1 MRTDTV
7 FTRLAG
13 PALAVVALTSLVW
26 TQQASAP
33 GAAGTVPQA
42 AGAAGTPAQAARGGG
57 RGPAVVSPDVLPDG
71 RVVFRIAA
79 PQAHAVTISASDIP
93 AASLAAAQDV
103 PSLPGAAP
111 ARSEFPAAAG
121 AASPATSQGGRG
133 GLAFTRL
140 ESGVWEATTGPVPPG
155 AFRYVF
161 QVDGVRTLDPV
172 NTRISESN
180 TANWSLF
187 YVPGLDV
194 QDVRAVP
201 HGAVA
206 SVYYASAVL
215 KTTRRMHIYTPP
227 GYESGKRQYPVFYL
241 LHGAGDC
248 DDSWTSIGRAGFI
261 MDNLIAQKRAAPMIV
276 VMPAGHQ
283 PAPPGTAT
291 SAAGAAA
298 GAAAPPA
305 VSPFTVEFVTDVMPY
320 VERHYRTRND
330 RRHRA
335 IAGLSM
341 GGSQTLDIAFRHLA
355 RFAYI
360 GVFSSG
366 ATLGGGRGAAPAAGA
381 PSRPDWEATHRT
393 DLDNAALKKGT
404 TLIWLSTGV
413 DDGLIANTR
422 ATVELL
428 KKHGFSPVFKE
439 SPGGH
444 TWINWRN
451 YLQEFSTRLF
461 Q

>member
-1 MRTDTV
+1 MKPEMV
-7 FTRLAG
+7 FARMAALTLAIVALASLAG
-13 PALAVVALTSLVW
+13 ARQAPAAT
-26 TQQASAP
+26 ASA
-33 GAAGTVPQA
+33 
-42 AGAAGTPAQAARGGG
+42 AQAGRGGARG
-57 RGPAVVSPDVLPDG
+57 PTVVSPEVLPDR
-71 RVVFRIAA
+71 RVVFRIVA
-79 PQAHAVTISASDIP
+79 PRAESVTISASDIP
-93 AASLAAAQDV
+93 TSSMVPVQSASPAAVAAPA
-103 PSLPGAAP
+103 PAGAAP
-111 ARSEFPAAAG
+111 AAPPAA
-121 AASPATSQGGRG
+121 PQGGRG
-133 GLAFTRL
+133 GPPFTKN
-140 ESGVWEATTGPVPPG
+140 ESGVWEATIGPVVPG

-172 NTRISESN
+172 NTKISESN

-187 YVPGLDV
+187 HVPGLDV
-194 QDVRAVP
+194 QDVRDVP

-206 SVYYASAVL
+206 SVYYTSAVL
-215 KTTRRMHIYTPP
+215 KSTRRMRVYTPP
-227 GYESGKRQYPVFYL
+227 GYESGKQKYPVFYL

-248 DDSWTSIGRAGFI
+248 DDSWTSVGRAGFI
-261 MDNLIAQKRAAPMIV
+261 MDNLIAGKQVAPMII

-283 PAPPGTAT
+283 PASPGP
-291 SAAGAAA
+291 
-298 GAAAPPA
+298 AAPPTA
-305 VSPFTVEFVTDVMPY
+305 PAPGVAPPPAINPFTVEFVTDVMPY
-320 VERHYRTRND
+320 VERHYRTLTD

-366 ATLGGGRGAAPAAGA
+366 ATLGGGRGAGPAAANA
-381 PSRPDWEATHRT
+381 PPRPDWEATHRA
-393 DLDNAALKKGT
+393 DLDNAGLKKGT

-428 KKHGFSPVFKE
+428 KKHGFNPVFKD

-451 YLQEFSTRLF
+451 YLGEFATQLF
-461 Q
+461 R